1 MGLPSLTAVT
11 QMGFPG
17 RTGSH
22 SPDTLVEDE
31 ELLVR
36 QPLALEDSDH
46 AVMDAV
52 GRQENG
58 HPEAW
63 GLSLPSGPV
72 PSCLSGP
79 IQSSSAPPEIMGV
92 PMSC

>member
-1 MGLPSLTAVT
+1 MGLPSLTPVT

-17 RTGSH
+17 RTGLH

-52 GRQENG
+52 GQTGEWSPRG
-58 HPEAW
+58 MGLLASLWACPLLPFRSHPVL
-63 GLSLPSGPV
+63 LSPS
-72 PSCLSGP
+72 
-79 IQSSSAPPEIMGV
+79 
-92 PMSC
+92 

>member
-1 MGLPSLTAVT
+1 MDFPLPPPVT
-11 QMGFPG
+11 
-17 RTGSH
+17 H

-31 ELLVR
+31 ELLVG

-58 HPEAW
+58 HPEARASRFPL
-63 GLSLPSGPV
+63 GLLPPAFPV
-72 PSCLSGP
+72 PSSP
-79 IQSSSAPPEIMGV
+79 TPDIMGV
-92 PMSC
+92 PMPC